1 MMNDRLGRVLSTR
14 RLCREAPQKTQDSS
28 MPTSDEDCL
37 AHADECRRIAD
48 ETVALRDRAVWLE
61 LATGWL
67 MIAPQYHQSA
77 ASPSMTQGKSAELAV
92 EPSAA

>member
-1 MMNDRLGRVLSTR
+1 MMNDPLGRVLSTR
-14 RLCREAPQKTQDSS
+14 RLRREAPQKTQDSY

-48 ETVALRDRAVWLE
+48 ETVALRDRAVRLE

-77 ASPSMTQGKSAELAV
+77 ASPSMT
-92 EPSAA
+92 